1 MAFGGMAPTTI
12 LATNSAKALIGKELN
27 DKTLEQAYDLL
38 VSEIPLQ
45 PGAPGGMIQFRRS
58 LTLGFFLKFYLSVQQ
73 ALQNAIPEVDKSATR
88 QFHSLPT
95 KSAQYFEVVPE
106 GQALHDLVGRNV
118 PHLSAAKQAT
128 GVNKSCHIFLQ
139 MNIYCFVQVRL
150 FTVTTSPMLQMSC
163 TLPLY

>member
-1 MAFGGMAPTTI
+1 LTYKIYLFLLKLLSLLGLQVKSLSIAFGGMAPTTI
-12 LATNSAKALIGKELN
+12 LATKTAQALVGKEWN

-38 VSEIPLQ
+38 VAEIPLD

-73 ALQNAIPEVDKSATR
+73 AQQVSLPEEIKSATK

-95 KSAQYFEVVPE
+95 KSAQYYEVVPE

-118 PHLSAAKQAT
+118 AHLSGLKQAT
-128 GVNKSCHIFLQ
+128 GK
-139 MNIYCFVQVRL
+139 
-150 FTVTTSPMLQMSC
+150 
-163 TLPLY
+163 

>member
-12 LATNSAKALIGKELN
+12 LATKSAQALLGKEWN
-27 DKTLEQAYDLL
+27 DQTLEKAYDLL
-38 VSEIPLQ
+38 VSEIPLD

-73 ALQNAIPEVDKSATR
+73 ALQVAQPAEIKSATE

-95 KSAQYFEVVPE
+95 KSSQYYEVVPE

-118 PHLSAAKQAT
+118 THLSGIRQAT
-128 GVNKSCHIFLQ
+128 GTIYFFKIQPNYVLIFVITKHLQ
-139 MNIYCFVQVRL
+139 KK
-150 FTVTTSPMLQMSC
+150 
-163 TLPLY
+163 